1 MVYSFRLVN
10 FGWFPK
16 KKVLQNGSIKGMNH
30 WISYV
35 FQVIETIFY
44 IKKKFIIRWDGPKM
58 SRHIYFKIPKRIAA
72 SSSSSARKKFPPRE
86 AAAFPVLLLLGSEK
100 NLENSPDR
108 ASIFSV
114 GRSAWNGK
122 GNAWPLLAHPKYY
135 ILTLSVPSTHTD
147 KWGLIRNKCKDST
160 QH

>member
-1 MVYSFRLVN
+1 MISE
-10 FGWFPK
+10 
-16 KKVLQNGSIKGMNH
+16 KKVLQNVLRV

-35 FQVIETIFY
+35 FKAIETIYFTY
-44 IKKKFIIRWDGPKM
+44 IIKKFIIRWDGPEM

-114 GRSAWNGK
+114 GRSARNGK

-135 ILTLSVPSTHTD
+135 ILTLSVPSTLTD

>member
-1 MVYSFRLVN
+1 MLSENAGSVRSQTIGTNSYLHMALVHFIYTWKWEKNATEESTIIEISRMVYSFRLVN

-72 SSSSSARKKFPPRE
+72 SSSSSARKKFPP
-86 AAAFPVLLLLGSEK
+86 
-100 NLENSPDR
+100 
-108 ASIFSV
+108 
-114 GRSAWNGK
+114 
-122 GNAWPLLAHPKYY
+122 
-135 ILTLSVPSTHTD
+135 
-147 KWGLIRNKCKDST
+147 
-160 QH
+160 

>member
-1 MVYSFRLVN
+1 MDDFR
-10 FGWFPK
+10 K
-16 KKVLQNGSIKGMNH
+16 KKSYRMARLRG

-35 FQVIETIFY
+35 FKAIETIFY
-44 IKKKFIIRWDGPKM
+44 IIKKFIIRWDGPKM

-122 GNAWPLLAHPKYY
+122 GNAWPLLAHPMCTTYS
-135 ILTLSVPSTHTD
+135 LCLSLLLL
-147 KWGLIRNKCKDST
+147 LINEA
-160 QH
+160 